1 MIAQVTKTAIAVLVT
16 GKFETLGSNF
26 SHEIRFRE
34 AAGVQQIFYFSTS
47 PTSHKWM
54 MHKQKTK
61 NFSLIAEATKTAV
74 AVLVA
79 GKFETLGSNFSHEIR
94 FREAAGAVAI

>member
-1 MIAQVTKTAIAVLVT
+1 MQ
-16 GKFETLGSNF
+16 
-26 SHEIRFRE
+26 
-34 AAGVQQIFYFSTS
+34 
-47 PTSHKWM
+47 
-54 MHKQKTK
+54 KQKTK

-94 FREAAGAVAI
+94 FGEAAGAVAIQKKFFVFCITVQIRNE

>member
-1 MIAQVTKTAIAVLVT
+1 
-16 GKFETLGSNF
+16 
-26 SHEIRFRE
+26 
-34 AAGVQQIFYFSTS
+34 
-47 PTSHKWM
+47 M

-79 GKFETLGSNFSHEIR
+79 GKFETLGSNFSHET
-94 FREAAGAVAI
+94 AGLLASVAI

>member
-1 MIAQVTKTAIAVLVT
+1 
-16 GKFETLGSNF
+16 
-26 SHEIRFRE
+26 
-34 AAGVQQIFYFSTS
+34 
-47 PTSHKWM
+47 M

-94 FREAAGAVAI
+94 FCEAAGVRCYLRKVLCFFVLLYK

>member
-1 MIAQVTKTAIAVLVT
+1 
-16 GKFETLGSNF
+16 
-26 SHEIRFRE
+26 
-34 AAGVQQIFYFSTS
+34 
-47 PTSHKWM
+47 M

>member
-1 MIAQVTKTAIAVLVT
+1 MTHKHKPNT
-16 GKFETLGSNF
+16 F
-26 SHEIRFRE
+26 SI
-34 AAGVQQIFYFSTS
+34 
-47 PTSHKWM
+47 
-54 MHKQKTK
+54 
-61 NFSLIAEATKTAV
+61 IAEATKTAV

>member
-1 MIAQVTKTAIAVLVT
+1 
-16 GKFETLGSNF
+16 
-26 SHEIRFRE
+26 
-34 AAGVQQIFYFSTS
+34 
-47 PTSHKWM
+47 M

-94 FREAAGAVAI
+94 ASEAAGVIATIIRKSFKNHYSSSPLSASG

>member
-1 MIAQVTKTAIAVLVT
+1 
-16 GKFETLGSNF
+16 
-26 SHEIRFRE
+26 
-34 AAGVQQIFYFSTS
+34 
-47 PTSHKWM
+47 M

-79 GKFETLGSNFSHEIR
+79 RKFETLGSNFSHEIR
-94 FREAAGAVAI
+94 FGETAGIRYCSFKK